1 LLHRH
6 RRTGLGL
13 ALAAA
18 FVLSGC
24 GFHPIYAPTESG
36 MAAPAEV
43 GFSRIVV
50 GMNYGRYGQLLREDL
65 QQKFDLGGEG
75 VSKLYQLETN
85 YRVNVDG
92 IAFDYT
98 LGFATRYRLIA
109 TADWSLISLDP
120 DRHTITSGRARQVDG
135 YNPIDNQ
142 PFYQDLQ
149 NDTTQSRLAKAV
161 AQDISLQLASYFAQ
175 HPPPAN

>member
-1 LLHRH
+1 
-6 RRTGLGL
+6 
-13 ALAAA
+13 
-18 FVLSGC
+18 
-24 GFHPIYAPTESG
+24 

-149 NDTTQSRLAKAV
+149 NDTTQSRLAWHRTSRSSLRATSPNIRRRRTKHRENRCPAHRRLSRQPRPSPRGAV
-161 AQDISLQLASYFAQ
+161 
-175 HPPPAN
+175 PRR